1 MQQAQE
7 SQFPDS
13 LEAGVSLIEAG
24 RRANAQLPQLWKSR
38 LARYDG
44 RPAKRTVIA
53 AFLITKA
60 CVTQKIFTIAPGA
73 PFLKTFAA
81 AFLEGRVVEGFS
93 HARGPLALAEATI
106 YVPTRRAARA
116 LTDEFSCALGGAAT
130 LLPRILPLGALE
142 ETETGLIFEE
152 AVGDDLG
159 WPLDPPVAMGEIARR
174 MQLAEMILIWAKAL
188 RHAIVSVDASGA
200 HVFDPRESILV
211 AATGADAW
219 HLAGELAGLIDELI
233 IEDVAWRRL
242 DPLALPE
249 FDAYWR
255 ITLDFLNI
263 AVTGWPKILTESG
276 LVDKAT
282 RQVALI
288 EKQSA
293 RLSEGGGE
301 GSGLRP
307 VVAIGSTGSNRATA
321 RLLKA
326 IAASH
331 SGAVVL
337 PGLDLEL
344 DDASFALIGG
354 DAEHEAAFTH
364 PQAALCRLL
373 RTLQVSRGDVT
384 ELGEVTANQRARANF
399 ISQALR
405 PADSTDQWIAW
416 RAGQDRA
423 QLDEAVAGVSL
434 IEAADER
441 EEALA
446 LAIAMRETLETP
458 GETAALVTPDRE
470 QARRVGAELLRWGI
484 SVDDSGGDPL
494 SASPAGV
501 LARLV
506 IACAADGLAAV
517 SLVALLAHPGV
528 KLGLSRAE
536 VMRLSP
542 PLEIGVLRSA
552 AAGAGAAHILADPA
566 RAIVLAKAEAGDRFA
581 HPAKQ
586 RISESDWRRI
596 GDLLRRLGDGLR
608 PLLDLKAEHDLKSWI
623 SAHRAAL
630 ALLVGGDDEAAP
642 GEDSETLE
650 ALFDELAAA
659 AAEGMRFD
667 AQSYA
672 FFFAAIAR
680 EAKLRGP
687 KNAHPRLKILGLLE
701 ARLMDADLMLLG
713 GLDETVWPPQAGADA
728 FLNRPMRAALGLTPP
743 ERKLGQTA
751 HDFTQAMGRG
761 KVILSRA
768 QKRGGAPTVAS
779 RFLQR
784 LAALGDETFASCA
797 LRGKKYLELARLID
811 RPAVSAREIRRPLP
825 KPPLDLRPAN
835 LSVTK
840 IETLRR
846 DPYALYAETI
856 LRLIPL
862 DAIAQAPG
870 PAEAGSAIH
879 AALDAFVKAHPR
891 GALPAA
897 ARDELSL
904 LLREALKASL
914 DDPDFCAFAWPRLEK
929 TIDFYLRF
937 EAERREALAEIKTEI
952 AGKHEFALADGSLFA
967 LTARA
972 DRLEIGRDG
981 AVMLVDY
988 KTGQPPGVKEIRVGF
1003 SPQLTLEA
1011 AMARRGA
1018 FGLAPGPAEI
1028 GAFYL
1033 KLGGADGGKEKPVAF
1048 KDEAFMDVAEEHFDG
1063 LIKLLNQFR
1072 DPETP
1077 YPPRPFP
1084 KFAKSYNAYDHLAR
1098 VKEWSIG
1105 GEGEEGA

>member
-1 MQQAQE
+1 MMAP
-7 SQFPDS
+7 F
-13 LEAGVSLIEAG
+13 
-24 RRANAQLPQLWKSR
+24 
-38 LARYDG
+38 
-44 RPAKRTVIA
+44 A
-53 AFLITKA
+53 AIPKA
-60 CVTQKIFTIAPGA
+60 HVTRKIFTIAPGA

-93 HARGPLALAEATI
+93 RALGPLALAEATI

-116 LTDEFSCALGGAAT
+116 LTDEFARALGGAAT

-142 ETETGLIFEE
+142 ETETGLIFAEG
-152 AVGDDLG
+152 AGDDFG
-159 WPLDPPVAMGEIARR
+159 QPFGSPLAIGEIARR

-200 HVFDPRESILV
+200 HVVDPRESILV
-211 AATGADAW
+211 AATAADAW

-233 IEDVAWRRL
+233 IEDVEWRRL

-249 FDAYWR
+249 FDPYWR
-255 ITLDFLNI
+255 ITLDFLDI
-263 AVTGWPKILTESG
+263 AITGWPGVLAESG

-293 RLSEGGGE
+293 RLSQGGG
-301 GSGLRP
+301 GGDSLRP

-326 IAASH
+326 IAEAP

-344 DDASFALIGG
+344 DDAAWALIGA
-354 DAEHEAAFTH
+354 DAAGGAAFTH
-364 PQAALCRLL
+364 PQAALWRLL
-373 RTLQVSRGDVT
+373 RTLQVSRTDVVELGDVVAP
-384 ELGEVTANQRARANF
+384 LRARAGF
-399 ISQALR
+399 VSQALR
-405 PADSTDQWIAW
+405 PADSTDQWIGW

-423 QLDEAVAGVSL
+423 ALDAAMAGVGL

-446 LAIAMRETLETP
+446 LAIAMREALETP

-470 QARRVGAELLRWGI
+470 LARRVGAELLRWGI
-484 SVDDSGGDPL
+484 NVDDSGGDPL
-494 SASPAGV
+494 SASPTGV
-501 LARLV
+501 LARLA

-517 SLVALLAHPGV
+517 SLAALLAHPGV
-528 KLGLSRAE
+528 RLGLSRAE
-536 VMRLSP
+536 VARLSP
-542 PLEIGVLRSA
+542 LLEIGVLRAGAA
-552 AAGAGAAHILADPA
+552 AAGAAPVLADPA
-566 RAIVLAKAEAGDRFA
+566 RAIRLAEAEARERFA
-581 HPAKQ
+581 HPARQ
-586 RISESDWRRI
+586 SISQDDWARIEE
-596 GDLLRRLGDGLR
+596 LLRRLRDTLK
-608 PLLDLKAEHDLKSWI
+608 PLLELDAEHDLKSWI
-623 SAHRAAL
+623 GAHRAAL
-630 ALLVGGDDEAAP
+630 ASLVAGDEEAAT
-642 GEDSETLE
+642 GEDGERLET
-650 ALFDELAAA
+650 LFDELSAAA
-659 AAEGMRFD
+659 AKGMLFD

-672 FFFAAIAR
+672 FFFASVAR

-687 KNAHPRLKILGLLE
+687 RNAHPRLKIFGLLE

-713 GLDETVWPPQAGADA
+713 GLDETVWPPQARADA

-751 HDFTQAMGRG
+751 HDFTQAMGCAR
-761 KVILSRA
+761 VILSRA

-784 LAALGDETFASCA
+784 LAALGDQTFDGCV
-797 LRGKKYLELARLID
+797 LRGKKYVEVARLVD
-811 RPAVSAREIRRPLP
+811 RPTASAREIGRPLP
-825 KPPLDLRPAN
+825 KPALDLRPVS

-846 DPYALYAETI
+846 DPYALYAEKI
-856 LRLIPL
+856 LRLVPL

-879 AALDAFVKAHPR
+879 AALDAFVRAHPR
-891 GALPAA
+891 GALPAN
-897 ARDELSL
+897 ARDELSQ

-914 DDPDFCAFAWPRLEK
+914 EDPDFCAFAWPRLEK

-952 AGKHEFALADGSLFA
+952 GGKHEFTLADGSLFA

-972 DRLEIGRDG
+972 DRLEIARDG
-981 AVMLVDY
+981 AVTLVDY
-988 KTGQPPGVKEIRVGF
+988 KTGQPPGTDEIRVGF

-1018 FGLAPGPAEI
+1018 FGLPAGLAEVS
-1028 GAFYL
+1028 ALYL
-1033 KLGGADGGKEKPVAF
+1033 KLGGAEGGKEKPVIFKNDAF
-1048 KDEAFMDVAEEHFDG
+1048 IDVAEEHFLG
-1063 LIKLLNQFR
+1063 LVELLNQFR
-1072 DPETP
+1072 DPQTP

-1098 VKEWSIG
+1098 AREWSIG
-1105 GEGEEGA
+1105 GEGEGGA

>member
-1 MQQAQE
+1 MMA
-7 SQFPDS
+7 
-13 LEAGVSLIEAG
+13 LISAST
-24 RRANAQLPQLWKSR
+24 PK
-38 LARYDG
+38 AR
-44 RPAKRTVIA
+44 
-53 AFLITKA
+53 
-60 CVTQKIFTIAPGA
+60 VTQKIFTIAPGA

-81 AFLEGRVVEGFS
+81 AFLDGRVVEGFS
-93 HARGPLALAEATI
+93 RAAGPLALAEATI

-116 LTDEFSCALGGAAT
+116 LMDEFSRALGGAAT

-152 AVGDDLG
+152 AAAGDDLG
-159 WPLDPPVAMGEIARR
+159 EPLGPPTAMGEIARR
-174 MQLAEMILIWAKAL
+174 MQLAELILAWAKAL
-188 RHAIVSVDASGA
+188 RHAIVSVDAKGVPVVDA
-200 HVFDPRESILV
+200 REPLLV
-211 AATGADAW
+211 AATPADAW
-219 HLAGELAGLIDELI
+219 HLAGELAGLVDELI

-249 FDAYWR
+249 FDSYWR

-263 AVTGWPKILTESG
+263 AIAGWPKILAAAG
-276 LVDKAT
+276 LVDRAT

-293 RLSEGGGE
+293 KLLEARG
-301 GSGLRP
+301 RAP

-326 IAASH
+326 ISASPM
-331 SGAVVL
+331 GAVVL

-344 DDASFALIGG
+344 DDAAFALIGG
-354 DAEHEAAFTH
+354 DAEREAAFTH
-364 PQAALCRLL
+364 PQAALSRLL
-373 RTLQVSRGDVT
+373 RTLRLSRKDVA
-384 ELGEVTANQRARANF
+384 ELGEIAPPQRVRANF

-405 PADSTDQWIAW
+405 PADSTDQWVAW

-423 QLDEAVAGVSL
+423 LLDEAMAGVAL

-446 LAIAMRETLETP
+446 LAIALREALETP

-470 QARRVGAELLRWGI
+470 LARRVGAELLRWGV

-494 SASPAGV
+494 SASPAGG
-501 LARLV
+501 LARLA
-506 IACAADGLAAV
+506 IACAADGLAAA

-536 VMRLSP
+536 VLRLSP
-542 PLEIGVLRSA
+542 LLEIGVLRSA
-552 AAGAGAAHILADPA
+552 AAGGRLAHILADPA
-566 RAIVLAKAEAGDRFA
+566 RVILHARAEAGEPFA
-581 HPAKQ
+581 HPAKR
-586 RISESDWRRI
+586 RISESDWARL
-596 GDLLRRLGDGLR
+596 GDLLRRLGAALR
-608 PLLDLKAEHDLKSWI
+608 PMLELETEHDLKRWI
-623 SAHRAAL
+623 KAHRAAL
-630 ALLVGGDDEAAP
+630 ASIVSSEDESAATS
-642 GEDSETLE
+642 EDSVALE
-650 ALFDELAAA
+650 ALFDELAAG
-659 AAEGMRFD
+659 AAEGMRFN
-667 AQSYA
+667 AESYA
-672 FFFAAIAR
+672 FFFATVAR

-701 ARLMDADLMLLG
+701 ARLMEADLMLLG
-713 GLDETVWPPQAGADA
+713 GLDETVWPPQARADA

-784 LAALGDETFASCA
+784 LAALGDETFGACA
-797 LRGKKYLELARLID
+797 RRGKKYVELARLID
-811 RPAVSAREIRRPLP
+811 RPLASAREIRRPLP
-825 KPPLDLRPAN
+825 KPPLELRPTG

-840 IETLRR
+840 IEILRR
-846 DPYALYAETI
+846 DPYALYAEKI
-856 LRLIPL
+856 LGLIPL
-862 DAIAQAPG
+862 DAIARAPG

-879 AALDAFVKAHPR
+879 AALDAFVKANPR
-891 GALPAA
+891 GALPVG
-897 ARDELSL
+897 ARDALSQ
-904 LLREALKASL
+904 LLREALKANL
-914 DDPDFCAFAWPRLEK
+914 DDPDFFAFTWPRLEK
-929 TIDFYLRF
+929 MIDFYLRF
-937 EAERREALAEIKTEI
+937 EAARREAAHEIKTEI
-952 AGKHEFALADGSLFA
+952 AGKCEMTLGDGSLFA

-981 AVMLVDY
+981 AVTLVDY
-988 KTGQPPGVKEIRVGF
+988 KTGQPPGQEEIRVGF

-1018 FGLAPGPAEI
+1018 FGFSAGLAEI
-1028 GAFYL
+1028 SALYL
-1033 KLGGADGGKEKPVAF
+1033 KLGGAAGGETKPVVF
-1048 KDEAFMDVAEEHFDG
+1048 KADAFMDVAEKHFAD
-1063 LIKLLNQFR
+1063 LTDLLTQFR
-1072 DPETP
+1072 DPATP

-1084 KFAKSYNAYDHLAR
+1084 KFAKGYNAYDHLAR
-1098 VKEWSIG
+1098 VKEWSLS
-1105 GEGEEGA
+1105 GEGEGA